1 MQILPTSVHDSW
13 PNTSPSSPFL
23 HLAFGDITEFRF
35 PCCDCQQSPGIA
47 QGASPCCATHCLVD
61 VSLHCLTQHPLKH
74 KRVTKL
80 LCLWKEQRIQPL
92 CHQRSAILGTT
103 LNNYSFVSSRI
114 RKFRDSLRW
123 KKPPRPSSPTFDQTN
138 SNSEFEFSFKEAV
151 LEQKDRIFFSGCCF
165 CSAATGQMAAH

>member
-1 MQILPTSVHDSW
+1 M
-13 PNTSPSSPFL
+13 
-23 HLAFGDITEFRF
+23 
-35 PCCDCQQSPGIA
+35 
-47 QGASPCCATHCLVD
+47 D

-151 LEQKDRIFFSGCCF
+151 LQQKYRIFSLDVVFVQQPLGRWQLTELLHMFLLLFIKNAVLIVPTAFRCYSHQSNMKGHVSFLLFGKHNKRLEPC
-165 CSAATGQMAAH
+165 HLLLHHH